1 MFPLTNVLIC
11 AMLSAWKGSDGETRM
26 ELEDKIRRRLTPF
39 VVEGRIREP
48 AIRSVADQNSGGS
61 FEVDVA
67 PKERAFAAGELERD
81 LRAAL
86 SDLAPLIS
94 LRLNPLAS

>member
-1 MFPLTNVLIC
+1 MFSLTNVAFC
-11 AMLSAWKGSDGETRM
+11 AMLNIVEGFGRETRM
-26 ELEDKIRRRLTPF
+26 ELEDKIRRRLKPF

-48 AIRSVADQNSGGS
+48 AIRSVSGDEAGGA
-61 FEVDVA
+61 FEVDIA
-67 PKERAFAAGELERD
+67 PEEKAFAPSNLERD

>member
-1 MFPLTNVLIC
+1 MFPLTRDLFC
-11 AMLSAWKGSDGETRM
+11 AMLSAVEGLGRETRM

-48 AIRSVADQNSGGS
+48 AIRSVTGHDDGGS

-67 PKERAFAAGELERD
+67 PKERAFAPSDLERD

-94 LRLNPLAS
+94 LRLSPLAR

>member
-1 MFPLTNVLIC
+1 
-11 AMLSAWKGSDGETRM
+11 M
-26 ELEDKIRRRLTPF
+26 ELEDKIRRRLKPF

-48 AIRSVADQNSGGS
+48 DIRNVAGQDPEGS
-61 FEVDVA
+61 FEIDVA
-67 PKERAFAAGELERD
+67 PKERAFARSELERD

-94 LRLNPLAS
+94 LRMSPLAP